1 MILIHRTAGRRFPA
15 RRLFWALAALL
26 APAPGQAAEPAT
38 LPADG
43 FSQCVATLQ
52 ATARSRGVSPNT
64 VEDVLGSVR
73 YLENVIDLDR
83 RQPEFTQPFTE
94 YYNRRVT
101 AERVRRGRDLLERHR
116 SLFDRVQNE
125 YGVPAH
131 YLAAFWGLETNF
143 GSFFGS
149 TPVPDSLATLACD
162 PRRSRFFTEELMAA
176 LEIIDAGDIDAGKM
190 VGSWAGAMGHVQFM
204 PSVFLRF
211 AVDADGDGRRDLWGS
226 VPDAM
231 TSAARFL
238 SDLGWQ
244 PGLRWGR
251 EVRLPSGFDYALA
264 GRDQRRPLREWAAL
278 DVTDAFGRPLPQL
291 DVPAVL
297 LVPSGHRGPAFLAY
311 RNFDVIMGW
320 NRSEFY
326 ALSVGRL
333 ADEIAGAAPLQ
344 QPPPADAARLARDDV
359 IDLQRNLA
367 ALGYDVGEA
376 DGIFGPATR
385 SALSRFQ
392 RSRNLIA
399 DGYPDP
405 EVLEQVRVAI
415 TNGEENS

>member
-1 MILIHRTAGRRFPA
+1 MSGPWT
-15 RRLFWALAALL
+15 LAALL
-26 APAPGQAAEPAT
+26 AAGSIQSAEPT
-38 LPADG
+38 MLSPED
-43 FSQCVATLQ
+43 FSGCVAALQ
-52 ATARSRGVSPNT
+52 GTARDRGVSPR
-64 VEDVLGSVR
+64 VVDEVLGTVR
-73 YLENVIDLDR
+73 YLENVIELDR

-101 AERVRRGRDLLERHR
+101 TERVRRGRDLLAAHR
-116 SLFDRVQNE
+116 PLFDRVQNE

-143 GSFFGS
+143 GSYFGN
-149 TPVPDSLATLACD
+149 TAVPDSLATLACD

-176 LEIIDAGDIDAGKM
+176 LEIIDAGDVAAGNM

-204 PSVFLRF
+204 PSIFLRY
-211 AVDADGDGRRDLWGS
+211 ALDADGDGRRDLWGS

-238 SDLGWQ
+238 ADLGWQ
-244 PGLRWGR
+244 PGMRWGR
-251 EVRLPSGFDYALA
+251 EVRLPDGFDYALA
-264 GRDQRRPLREWAAL
+264 GRDQRRPLHEWV
-278 DVTDAFGRPLPQL
+278 DIGVTDAYGRPLPRAE
-291 DVPAVL
+291 VPAAL
-297 LVPSGHRGPAFLAY
+297 LVPSGHRGPAFLVY

-359 IDLQRNLA
+359 EALQRHLA
-367 ALGYDVGEA
+367 TLGYDVGPA

-385 SALSRFQ
+385 AALSQFQ

-399 DGYPDP
+399 DGHPDP
-405 EVLEQVRVAI
+405 EVLEAVRIAAN
-415 TNGEENS
+415 NGETPS